1 MRNFENYGVLYKANT
16 TCYASFTDSNLIEE
30 AIDYY
35 GVLREVIELQFWV
48 IYMWFYL
55 NVAGTTCS
63 NPSTG

>member
-35 GVLREVIELQFWV
+35 GVLREVIELQF
-48 IYMWFYL
+48 
-55 NVAGTTCS
+55 
-63 NPSTG
+63 